1 MKRTSRTLRNRNRS
15 RAGNRGTQGPSPTQ
29 DAATRTEHELSTPSL
44 QAALLPEPV
53 PLGQASA
60 QWLMGDWPRLLR
72 LQAGDIAAH
81 PERGR
86 LALLVACAHLQCDQP
101 AAARDLI
108 RQAIAWG
115 CPPKLVARLLVSGL
129 HNTLGRVAALRD
141 DSTAVEHH
149 FGEALR
155 VTGDPQAPTA
165 AHARAVRE
173 MARLGLLP
181 QAAGLI
187 QQDMEALA
195 AATTRPA
202 QAEAQLTSLRSEVEL
217 LQHELTIALQR
228 NVDLLRGSGPL
239 AARPP
244 EEGDLARFATSQL
257 GQDLWVLDRQADR
270 QRPGFFVEFGA
281 TDGVRLSNTYLLE
294 KAYGWR
300 GICLEPNPKF
310 FEQLQRNRT
319 CTVGPDCIG
328 GQTGQV
334 VEFLLAEEY
343 GCMAQHAQE
352 DNHAAKRA
360 AYGADPRNRIQL
372 QTVSLHD
379 ALTRY
384 GAPRRIDYLS
394 VDTEGSEYEI
404 LSAFPFDRWD
414 VRLITV
420 EHNHGASRERLR
432 GLLEAQGYRR
442 TEMQWD
448 DFYEKT

>member
-1 MKRTSRTLRNRNRS
+1 MKRTSRPLRNRNRGGATS
-15 RAGNRGTQGPSPTQ
+15 RGPAWTGSAP
-29 DAATRTEHELSTPSL
+29 AAPPRDDRELSATPV
-44 QAALLPEPV
+44 QASTLPEPA
-53 PLGQASA
+53 PLGQATA

-72 LQAGDIAAH
+72 LQAAEIAAH

-86 LALLVACAHLQCDQP
+86 LALLVACAQLQCDQTE
-101 AAARDLI
+101 AARALV
-108 RQAIAWG
+108 RQALAWG

-129 HNTLGRVAALRD
+129 HNSLGRVAALRD
-141 DSTAVEHH
+141 DPAAVERH

-187 QQDMEALA
+187 QQDMETLA
-195 AATTRPA
+195 AGATRPA
-202 QAEAQLTSLRSEVEL
+202 QAEAHLTALRSEVEL
-217 LQHELTIALQR
+217 LQHELSIALKR
-228 NVDLLRGSGPL
+228 NVELLRGAGTPASRATGTEDW
-239 AARPP
+239 R
-244 EEGDLARFATSQL
+244 RFATSQL

-270 QRPGFFVEFGA
+270 QRPGYFVEFGA

-294 KAYGWR
+294 KAFGWS

-310 FEQLQRNRT
+310 FEQLRRNRS
-319 CTVGPDCIG
+319 CTVGPDCVG
-328 GQTGQV
+328 GRTGET

-343 GCMAQHAQE
+343 GCMAQHAL
-352 DNHAAKRA
+352 DDAHAAKRA
-360 AYGADPRNRIQL
+360 AYGAEPGNRIQL

-394 VDTEGSEYEI
+394 IDTEGSEYEI
-404 LSAFPFDRWD
+404 LAAFPFDRWD

-420 EHNHGASRERLR
+420 EHNHGAGREPLR
-432 GLLEAQGYRR
+432 VLLEGHGYRR

-448 DFYEKT
+448 DFYEKA